1 MARQHERTLSRK
13 GAVQVLYTGEIRG
26 EHASELLAKGD
37 ILCLEHPLSEYS
49 LTLVKGVEQYQED
62 LDDRLARISENWTVD
77 RMPIMDRTILRLA
90 LFEMLHV
97 DDVPTSVSINEA
109 VELAKEFGGDD
120 DSPRFV
126 NGMLGRIA
134 RQMEAADEEGNEDIF
149 HPAETAEKACADNVK
164 GAKDAEAYYA

>member
-13 GAVQVLYTGEIRG
+13 SAVQVLYTGEIRD
-26 EHASELLAKGD
+26 EKATKLLAEGD
-37 ILCLEHPLSEYS
+37 ILCLDADLSDYAMKLIE
-49 LTLVKGVEQYQED
+49 GVEEHKAEID
-62 LDDRLARISENWTVD
+62 ERLGSISENWAVD

-109 VELAKEFGGDD
+109 VELAKEFGGED

-126 NGMLGRIA
+126 NGMLGRVA
-134 RQMEAADEEGNEDIF
+134 RQMEAQGAGEGS
-149 HPAETAEKACADNVK
+149 
-164 GAKDAEAYYA
+164 EA

>member
-13 GAVQVLYTGEIRG
+13 GAVQVLYAAAIRNKD
-26 EHASELLAKGD
+26 AARLLADGD
-37 ILCLEHPLSEYS
+37 ILCLDEPLSEYAVK
-49 LTLVKGVEQYQED
+49 LVEGVEEHMPEIDEQ
-62 LDDRLARISENWTVD
+62 LASISENWSLD

-90 LFEMLHV
+90 MYEMLHV

-109 VELAKEFGGDD
+109 VELAKEFGGED

-134 RQMEAADEEGNEDIF
+134 RQMDAETVEAADER
-149 HPAETAEKACADNVK
+149 
-164 GAKDAEAYYA
+164 